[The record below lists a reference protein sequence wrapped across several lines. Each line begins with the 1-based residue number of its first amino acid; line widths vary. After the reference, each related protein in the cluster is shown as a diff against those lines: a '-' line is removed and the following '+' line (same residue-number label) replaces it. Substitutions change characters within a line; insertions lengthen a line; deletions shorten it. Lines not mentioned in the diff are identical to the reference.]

1 MTETVETRIK
11 LPGEIHRAV
20 KAEAARHGIT
30 LAEALG
36 MCVAFTVGITQPLG
50 WRDNPQQTAV
60 DLAQWA
66 DDQQAYKGHIH

>member
-1 MTETVETRIK
+1 MVDTVETRIK

-36 MCVAFTVGITQPLG
+36 MCVAFTASITQPLS
-50 WRDNPQQTAV
+50 WRTRPHLTAS
-60 DLAQWA
+60 DLKQWA
-66 DDQQAYKGHIH
+66 DDTMKQIGPP

>member
-36 MCVAFTVGITQPLG
+36 MCVSYIAYLVRPLQ
-50 WRDNPQQTAV
+50 WRDDPTGAV
-60 DLAQWA
+60 DSIRDVLNGSKPGL
-66 DDQQAYKGHIH
+66 Y

>member
-11 LPGEIHRAV
+11 LPGEIHRMV

-36 MCVAFTVGITQPLG
+36 MCVAFCTGLTTPLSWLNG
-50 WRDNPQQTAV
+50 LQGCLNRIAEDIISD
-60 DLAQWA
+60 DLPF
-66 DDQQAYKGHIH
+66 

>member
-36 MCVAFTVGITQPLG
+36 MCVAFLCGITPPLG
-50 WRDNPQQTAV
+50 WRTDIIRTHLDFQEWL
-60 DLAQWA
+60 DGF
-66 DDQQAYKGHIH
+66 DYG